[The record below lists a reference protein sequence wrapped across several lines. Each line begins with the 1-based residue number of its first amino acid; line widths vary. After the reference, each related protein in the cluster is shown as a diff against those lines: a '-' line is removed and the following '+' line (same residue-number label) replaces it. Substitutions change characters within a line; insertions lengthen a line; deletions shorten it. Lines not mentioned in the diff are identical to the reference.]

1 MLTQA
6 LLLVAV
12 IVMISGS
19 ILMSTI
25 VTAKTAFHQALV
37 GESHAAMSDAT
48 ADFVTWAANRVRAA
62 NAEVSWL
69 PIKDSSG
76 RSDTSE
82 TKPLCG
88 STRVASDPSAACT
101 HAMHATWMI
110 TGATTAGGRPP
121 AGGKSPA
128 QETQVDN
135 LARTVDEQRITA
147 IVSVDVQ
154 SADGKR
160 TFASESREITARTF
174 DASPYVVVTGVR
186 AASTINGTIRTSEGD
201 SGGHLGNYESAYVKY
216 QSTPNP
222 NYPSVVTDTRI
233 FTTVACVNSVG
244 FDSKN
249 AFNEAGSH
257 LVPVGRDG
265 DADWVF
271 EMPCSPTYSPT
282 PTPNIR
288 GYITQSET
296 RMGPLRTTRRAHSRG
311 QRKVQLPTLTSRR
324 RRKDFV

>member
-1 MLTQA
+1 MYA
-6 LLLVAV
+6 C
-12 IVMISGS
+12 
-19 ILMSTI
+19 
-25 VTAKTAFHQALV
+25 
-37 GESHAAMSDAT
+37 DARHV
-48 ADFVTWAANRVRAA
+48 DDHGRHDGRRAA
-62 NAEVSWL
+62 ARRWQE
-69 PIKDSSG
+69 
-76 RSDTSE
+76 
-82 TKPLCG
+82 
-88 STRVASDPSAACT
+88 
-101 HAMHATWMI
+101 
-110 TGATTAGGRPP
+110 
-121 AGGKSPA
+121 PA

-288 GYITQSET
+288 GYITPVGNTYGNVEDNST
-296 RMGPLRTTRRAHSRG
+296 GSLKRAAKGSSYPR
-311 QRKVQLPTLTSRR
+311 
-324 RRKDFV
+324 